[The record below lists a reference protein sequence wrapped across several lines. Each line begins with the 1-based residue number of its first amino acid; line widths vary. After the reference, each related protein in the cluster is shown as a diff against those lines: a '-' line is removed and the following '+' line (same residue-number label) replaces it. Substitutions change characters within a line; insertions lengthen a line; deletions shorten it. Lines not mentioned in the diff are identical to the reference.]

1 MELKNYVNEI
11 IDIAEANNMEW
22 DEGKDMFLANIR
34 NSHVIGAP
42 YYPGAFVDYPALYP
56 ELEAMTNEEVA
67 DMKND
72 FDDWYRANMEEI
84 IRARKAVENI

>member
-1 MELKNYVNEI
+1 MDLKKYVNEI

-34 NSHVIGAP
+34 NSHDVGAP

-56 ELEAMTNEEVA
+56 ELAAMTMEQVA
-67 DMKND
+67 KMKND
-72 FDDWYRANMEEI
+72 FDDWYRAHIEEI
-84 IRARKAVENI
+84 CAARKGNE